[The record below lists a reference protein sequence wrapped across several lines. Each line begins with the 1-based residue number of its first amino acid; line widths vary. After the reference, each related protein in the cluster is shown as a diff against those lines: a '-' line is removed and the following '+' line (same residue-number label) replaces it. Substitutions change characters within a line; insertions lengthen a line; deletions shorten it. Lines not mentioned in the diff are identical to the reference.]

1 MPCSLLAGCGSKTND
16 DSNTPSDGWAPKGA
30 VTVICPYGAGGGQDI
45 CARIFA
51 KYAEKYC
58 GVSFVIDNITGGYT
72 FINALDASSV
82 HLFVDVSGLEEG
94 VYTLPVQIHI
104 DNAPEFTCAL
114 SSPQVTVT
122 LQAKP

>member
-1 MPCSLLAGCGSKTND
+1 MANGADGSAIACQPFGQCTAKIATSMVTISGRLIQRTARPHN
-16 DSNTPSDGWAPKGA
+16 SNTAPPA
-30 VTVICPYGAGGGQDI
+30 SLSAASTTAQL
-45 CARIFA
+45 
-51 KYAEKYC
+51 
-58 GVSFVIDNITGGYT
+58 TGGYT

-114 SSPQVTVT
+114 SSPEVTVT